1 MLDPA
6 ESLPPL
12 AKAMLPVLEKVAG
25 RTLTQAELALLEE
38 ILTNHGLEGPSPPE
52 WILNLC
58 ADILGGRCDQ
68 IGRKIPSGYPLG
80 ENGLANVLSEIELHL
95 LPLRLNNQGEYQSW
109 PIPACGVTVYIGRET
124 QTPGFYTLQLI
135 PYPQHFPSSDQ
146 GPAIPLL
153 QHAILNQDRERVKQ
167 LLEAGA
173 DPNQNEG
180 EQAGLLILAL
190 RQAPEMLPLL
200 LAYGANPN
208 QMNTYGSPLILAA
221 LSKDISSVLTLLS
234 YGANPNLKLPHSLS
248 GFGAVDAPL
257 FATLHGEESAAMLA
271 ILAALLDAGA
281 DPQLTDAVGLTA
293 LAIASRD
300 QKYQVVERLVL
311 ALAK

>member
-12 AKAMLPVLEKVAG
+12 AEAMLPVLEKVAG

-173 DPNQNEG
+173 
-180 EQAGLLILAL
+180 
-190 RQAPEMLPLL
+190 
-200 LAYGANPN
+200 
-208 QMNTYGSPLILAA
+208 
-221 LSKDISSVLTLLS
+221 
-234 YGANPNLKLPHSLS
+234 GANPNLKLPHSLS